1 MITMLAQTSFNGNW
15 GNAHEYADFDGDILG
30 VVEWNTTFDNQW
42 YVPTKDL
49 RNIFI
54 AYYGDDQGISQN
66 LIETCTLMLLAGRT
80 AEQEI
85 GAALYPASARVAP
98 LFLDEMQVLCV
109 ILYIHFLIFP
119 IFYLATQLA
128 TRNFRVGKFKITLIF
143 FWLHIL
149 RFFVIFYP
157 FFYITTL
164 I

>member
-30 VVEWNTTFDNQW
+30 VVEWNTTFENQW

-85 GAALYPASARVAP
+85 GAVLYPASARVAP
-98 LFLDEMQVLCV
+98 LFLDEMQV
-109 ILYIHFLIFP
+109 IS
-119 IFYLATQLA
+119 
-128 TRNFRVGKFKITLIF
+128 N
-143 FWLHIL
+143 
-149 RFFVIFYP
+149 FFVI
-157 FFYITTL
+157 
-164 I
+164 